1 VSWVIRC
8 RRTIEDL
15 RRISRLV
22 GKWEEQK
29 KRKKRRRRQRS
40 ENGER
45 YNTSIDL
52 SVQSRDQVDF
62 EIRRKRFDDLLSA
75 GRFSD
80 WKAQGSRWP
89 RSLTVTSVLQPLRYS
104 PVLLPYLSTEL
115 AAYMPRFQWM
125 LEQLLFLMDGLNG
138 DAVRPWSNPQPLSRY
153 ARRVN
158 RIDGGLMRPAR
169 PLDRKRRFLIVRGL
183 ISRDHRLQINDCTLL
198 NNIVCRAQSEDTLF
212 HMFFVYLVL

>member
-1 VSWVIRC
+1 MIRC

-138 DAVRPWSNPQPLSRY
+138 DAVRP
-153 ARRVN
+153 
-158 RIDGGLMRPAR
+158 
-169 PLDRKRRFLIVRGL
+169 
-183 ISRDHRLQINDCTLL
+183 
-198 NNIVCRAQSEDTLF
+198 
-212 HMFFVYLVL
+212 